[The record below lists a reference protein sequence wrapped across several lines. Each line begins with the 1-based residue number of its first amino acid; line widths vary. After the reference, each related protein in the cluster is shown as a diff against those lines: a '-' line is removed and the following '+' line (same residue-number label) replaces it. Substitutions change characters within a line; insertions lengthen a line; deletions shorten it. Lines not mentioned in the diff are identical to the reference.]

1 MNLKNTVPALFACFL
16 VVAGYP
22 RAFGQ
27 TSVSLQQAV
36 KQGLVEVEVKSRGG
50 ATGDAIRIDVRR
62 KVPREVRIHITTGTV
77 LLTAEKDVQNVTA
90 RRIKG
95 EFIAQNT
102 YRPGSVMV
110 LVDNNRHSYLV
121 ESFCLDYH
129 KKAPRRGQSLTL
141 AVNDQRATRIF
152 NAPKG
157 VKASPWAFQLALWI
171 DRAGVSPAEV
181 RRRHPNRLTDVDV
194 RVARSLLQNAE
205 KQGVAEIPPGIATD
219 VRVEIGK
226 LFSTDPAV
234 RAVAVER
241 LGGMGS
247 RATVAVPFIRANVI
261 RGESGK
267 TLPSTVVSVFA
278 SPATVAV
285 ELERLGI
292 PALGPL
298 IEHLKPQG
306 AGGTKV
312 VVDTT
317 ELLDK
322 DRMTEFFI
330 GRLKH
335 DNPRLRQRAARS
347 LNRLT
352 GEDFGE
358 DHARWHAWWQKK
370 TAQ

>member
-1 MNLKNTVPALFACFL
+1 MSCKKTVPVLFACFL
-16 VVAGYP
+16 TVAACP

-36 KQGLVEVEVKSRGG
+36 KQGLVEVDVKSRGG
-50 ATGDAIRIDVRR
+50 ATGDAIRVYVRR
-62 KVPREVRIHITTGTV
+62 KVPREVRIHITPGTV
-77 LLTAEKDVQNVTA
+77 LLTVEKDIQNVTA

-95 EFIAQNT
+95 EFIDQNT
-102 YRPGSVMV
+102 YRPSSVMV

-121 ESFCLDYH
+121 ESFCLDYQ
-129 KKAPRRGQSLTL
+129 KKAPKRGQSLTL
-141 AVNDQRATRIF
+141 AVNDQRAARIL
-152 NAPKG
+152 NAPKD
-157 VKASPWAFQLALWI
+157 VKASPWAFQLALWM
-171 DRAGVSPAEV
+171 DRTGVAPAEV
-181 RRRHPNRLTDVDV
+181 QRRHPNRLTAVDV

-205 KQGVAEIPPGIATD
+205 KQGIAEIPQGIDVD
-219 VRVEIGK
+219 VRVQIKK

-234 RAVAVER
+234 RAVAVDS

-247 RATVAVPFIRANVI
+247 RAAVAAPFLRTNVI
-261 RGESGK
+261 RGTSGK

-278 SPATVAV
+278 SPAAVSV

-298 IEHLKPQG
+298 IEHLKQPG
-306 AGGTKV
+306 AGGTSV
-312 VVDTT
+312 LVDTT
-317 ELLDK
+317 DLLDK

-335 DNPRLRQRAARS
+335 DNPRVRQRAAKS
-347 LNRLT
+347 LKRLT
-352 GEDFGE
+352 GEDFSE
-358 DHARWHAWWQKK
+358 DHAKWHAWWQKK